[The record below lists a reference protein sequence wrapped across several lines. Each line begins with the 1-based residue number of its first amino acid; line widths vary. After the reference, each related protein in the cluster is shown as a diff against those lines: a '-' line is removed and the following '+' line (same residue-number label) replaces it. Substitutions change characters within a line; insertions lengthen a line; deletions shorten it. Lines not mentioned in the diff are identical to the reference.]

1 MGLIYVPERKIQ
13 ANFKPDF
20 PVEID
25 WENPLTKGLSLSLL
39 ASQSLRDL
47 VTDENWSTFG
57 TAPVFGVG
65 KRGRDI
71 DASAAYGGVYLAST
85 KVNTA
90 GAAQTHAIV
99 CDFISISG
107 PYAGLLT
114 SANAAGTSASLTL
127 QDPGAASSFA
137 IYTSNTTYADTVL
150 ADTAPFGPS
159 VIVISGD
166 VSGCD
171 LYKDGIV
178 LATSPNVL
186 TAQTNSRIVIFGERS
201 ASATYASKGR
211 LYFHASWNRRLS
223 AVEKVAFSKN
233 PYQLL
238 RPKQRKLWVSGGSSN
253 NFYGNAYQKIN
264 SLGGMSVSMP
274 VSAASIQSVT
284 SSAATTGSTPLSGS
298 ATQTIASIASFN
310 VALYLAANAIQSV
323 LSSANLAGSSP
334 LLGNNTETITSS
346 GNITSTVIPSYLS
359 GASLQEIVSTA
370 TLQASAIL
378 HGGAIIDSFS
388 GATFYIPSGGV
399 GQNPNS
405 ASIAYSPGKV
415 PDNVPDLQRFLT
427 LQLSQ
432 IAAVIRLLAAGHID
446 VTYVAPA
453 KPRDGD
459 IRYADGTKW
468 NPGSGSGVY
477 RYDGTAWHYLG

>member
-1 MGLIYVPERKIQ
+1 MSSIILPRRFTSQPQYPALPKSAYSGTLIVNYGTS
-13 ANFKPDF
+13 NY
-20 PVEID
+20 
-25 WENPLTKGLSLSLL
+25 N
-39 ASQSLRDL
+39 L
-47 VTDENWSTFG
+47 VNGAPPNLYNGRGST
-57 TAPVFGVG
+57 GVG
-65 KRGRDI
+65 NYGKWKTGYDGGTGIAADKFSYAPLLNFTLFALFDSSAGSGSYSTIIGGDSNSGTREFQFRFNSSNGMDFIRFDTSVTAYTVST
-71 DASAAYGGVYLAST
+71 ASATSRVGVAVAVSSGTSFKAYINGQWTPVG
-85 KVNTA
+85 
-90 GAAQTHAIV
+90 
-99 CDFISISG
+99 SISG
-107 PYAGLLT
+107 NPQAATQAALNGSFGYDAVAL
-114 SANAAGTSASLTL
+114 SADKFYCGGVIPRA
-127 QDPGAASSFA
+127 
-137 IYTSNTTYADTVL
+137 L
-150 ADTAPFGPS
+150 ADGEAVQLANDIWQIFQAPP
-159 VIVISGD
+159 
-166 VSGCD
+166 
-171 LYKDGIV
+171 
-178 LATSPNVL
+178 
-186 TAQTNSRIVIFGERS
+186 
-201 ASATYASKGR
+201 
-211 LYFHASWNRRLS
+211 
-223 AVEKVAFSKN
+223 
-233 PYQLL
+233 
-238 RPKQRKLWVSGGSSN
+238 RKLWVSGGSSN

-274 VSAASIQSVT
+274 VSAASIQSLT

-298 ATQTIASIASFN
+298 ATQTIASVASFN

-477 RYDGTAWHYLG
+477 RYDGAAWHYLG